1 MLLEKFKMQAT
12 PLLEITNLNTYYG
25 NIHAVKNIGLKIY
38 SGEIVTLLGSN
49 GAGKTTTLHTISG
62 LLKPSSGEINFNGQA
77 LHKLPAHR
85 ITALGLAQSPEG
97 RQIFANLSIKENLD
111 MGAYLRKDQEGIKK
125 DLEFVYNL
133 FPKLLERRTQLAQT
147 LSGGEQQMLAIA
159 RAYMSK
165 PKLLLLDEPSL
176 GIAPILVGTIFRA
189 ITEINQLGMT
199 ILLVEQNANLA
210 LKISHRAYVLTNG
223 EITLQGQSSELLSNP
238 EIKKA
243 YLGS

>member
-1 MLLEKFKMQAT
+1 MTINHT
-12 PLLEITNLNTYYG
+12 PTPILEIKDLNTYYG
-25 NIHAVKNIGLKIY
+25 NIHAVKNISLTINQ
-38 SGEIVTLLGSN
+38 GEIVTLLGSN

-62 LLKPSSGEINFNGQA
+62 LLKASSGEIYFENQVIQ
-77 LHKLPAHR
+77 KLPAHR

-111 MGAYLRKDQEGIKK
+111 MGAYLRKDSVGIKK
-125 DLEFVYNL
+125 DLDFVYNL
-133 FPKLLERRTQLAQT
+133 FPKLLERKSQLAQT

-159 RAYMSK
+159 RAYMAK

-223 EITLQGQSSELLSNP
+223 EITLQGKSSELLSNP

-243 YLGS
+243 YLGN

>member
-1 MLLEKFKMQAT
+1 MDQILKIKD
-12 PLLEITNLNTYYG
+12 INTYYG
-25 NIHAVKNIGLKIY
+25 NIHAVKNISLDINR
-38 SGEIVTLLGSN
+38 GEIVTILGSN

-62 LLKPSSGEINFNGQA
+62 LLKPTTGEIFFEGERVDR
-77 LHKLPAHR
+77 LPAHR

-111 MGAYLRKDQEGIKK
+111 MGAYLRTDKEGIKK
-125 DLEFVYNL
+125 DLDFVYNL
-133 FPKLLERRTQLAQT
+133 FPKLLERKSQLAQT

-159 RAYMSK
+159 RAYMSR

-176 GIAPILVGTIFRA
+176 GIAPILVGTIFKA
-189 ITEINQLGMT
+189 ITEINRLGMT

-210 LKISHRAYVLTNG
+210 LKVSNRAYVLTNG
-223 EITLQGQSSELLSNP
+223 EITLQGTSSELLSNP

>member
-1 MLLEKFKMQAT
+1 MDHILALKN
-12 PLLEITNLNTYYG
+12 INTYYG
-25 NIHAVKNIGLKIY
+25 NIHAVKNLSLEI
-38 SGEIVTLLGSN
+38 SRGEIVTLLGSN

-62 LLKPSSGEINFNGQA
+62 LLQPKSGDIIFEGQSIE
-77 LHKLPAHR
+77 KLPAHK

-111 MGAYLRKDQEGIKK
+111 MGAYLRSDSDAIKT

-133 FPKLLERRTQLAQT
+133 FPKLYERRTQLAQT

-176 GIAPILVGTIFRA
+176 GIAPILVSTIFRA
-189 ITEINQLGMT
+189 IKEINELGMT

-210 LKISHRAYVLTNG
+210 LKVSHRAYVLTNG
-223 EITLQGQSSELLSNP
+223 EITLQGPSAELLSNP